1 MGNIVF
7 SNVEKKSKGCHY
19 PYSRDLSRPY
29 ETLQFPRFAFI
40 IVPSLNIS
48 MESNRVIIAIVAAIV
63 FATTIALLPPLQQEA
78 VAQNATT
85 TNQTAGNQTQGGGAA
100 GAAMGNLTQ
109 ADFGPVT
116 DNLNSAR
123 ESLQTND
130 TAAAY
135 APLNTAGSELF
146 GLANDQ
152 GEQNMKAL
160 MQQFKPI
167 QDSIDSTR
175 DALRENDA
183 AKALQQLNTADVELL
198 KITQQLT
205 PGEQEEETE
214 E

>member
-1 MGNIVF
+1 
-7 SNVEKKSKGCHY
+7 
-19 PYSRDLSRPY
+19 
-29 ETLQFPRFAFI
+29 
-40 IVPSLNIS
+40 
-48 MESNRVIIAIVAAIV
+48 MESNRVLTGILAAIV
-63 FATTIALLPPLQQEA
+63 LATTIAVTQILPPSQHEA
-78 VAQNATT
+78 VAQNATA
-85 TNQTAGNQTQGGGAA
+85 TNQTANQTQGG

-109 ADFGPVT
+109 ADFGPVR
-116 DNLNSAR
+116 DSLNTAR

-130 TAAAY
+130 TTSAY
-135 APLNTAGSELF
+135 GAVNTVGSELF

-152 GEQNMKAL
+152 GEQNMEAL

-167 QDSIDSTR
+167 QDSIDSAR
-175 DALRENDA
+175 DALRDNDA